1 MILRGRWAVL
11 GRAEAVAELT
21 RELETHRRE
30 LIGYR
35 YRMLGSAFEAA
46 KR

>member
-1 MILRGRWAVL
+1 MILRGRRALL

-21 RELETHRRE
+21 RELETHRRK
-30 LIGYR
+30 LIGCC